1 MKNRIVL
8 FFLLVASL
16 TLKSQ
21 ILNSNIEID
30 SIIVKN
36 YGWAEYPALVQDSV
50 KYRLLKYYH
59 TQSFIVEYLAC
70 TDCIKIDFD
79 KFDIL
84 PFESLRQESTR
95 YIRNYDK
102 YGFKLT
108 LLARTELLYLMPIQQ
123 P

>member
-1 MKNRIVL
+1 MKNRIAL
-8 FFLLVASL
+8 FFLLIASL

-36 YGWAEYPALVQDSV
+36 YGWSEYPNIIQDTA
-50 KYRLLKYYH
+50 KYKILKYYY
-59 TQSFIVEYLAC
+59 TQSFILENTCVNC
-70 TDCIKIDFD
+70 PKRDFD

-84 PFESLRQESTR
+84 PFESLRQANTR

-108 LLARTELLYLMPIQQ
+108 LLARSELLYLMPIQQ

>member
-1 MKNRIVL
+1 MRNFVFIFFIVTSL
-8 FFLLVASL
+8 FAM
-16 TLKSQ
+16 KSQ
-21 ILNSNIEID
+21 TLNSSIDMD

-36 YGWAEYPALVQDSV
+36 YGWAEYPNIIQDSA
-50 KYRLLKYYH
+50 KYKLLTYYY
-59 TQSFIVEYLAC
+59 TQSFILENTCVNC
-70 TDCIKIDFD
+70 PKRDFD

-84 PFESLRQESTR
+84 PFESLRQENTR

-108 LLARTELLYLMPIQQ
+108 LLARSELQFLMPIQE